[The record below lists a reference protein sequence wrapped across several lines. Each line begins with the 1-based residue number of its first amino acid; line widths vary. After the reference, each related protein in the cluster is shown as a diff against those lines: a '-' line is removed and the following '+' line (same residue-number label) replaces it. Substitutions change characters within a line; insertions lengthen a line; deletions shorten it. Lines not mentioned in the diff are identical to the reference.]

1 MPPQRASTDA
11 ARRPSALAHMP
22 PPQRAGTD
30 AATLSWQAH
39 MPPHTARWHRC
50 RHSELVH
57 LPPQRAGAAGNGEH
71 GSSP

>member
-11 ARRPSALAHMP
+11 ARRPSALAHM

-50 RHSELVH
+50 RHSVLVH